1 MRRER
6 SKIDLQGFKKVFPK
20 LLALA
25 REEWR
30 GLGVGMIALALASGL
45 NLFFPSIIRSFL
57 KGELGLT
64 LEKDLFLATCFLIS
78 LFALQAVC
86 FYVRHLAFTSAGMR
100 IVYKLRERLFGAIL
114 KREVEFFDNSQ
125 SADLL
130 SRLTADCQ
138 LVQSAASVNVSVFLR
153 YTIQVLGGLV
163 LMALISLKLT
173 LVIAVSVPC
182 LVLATR
188 FWGGKLQA
196 ASREMQTELGRAGVI
211 AGERFS
217 GIRIVKIFSNPDQEI
232 LRYRQMLTRALE
244 VALRR
249 TKIAAEFSS
258 SMVFVIY
265 STIAGVFYYGATLV
279 ISKELQI
286 GDLAAF
292 LLYCAIVSASFGFL
306 VGVIDE
312 IFLAVG
318 GASRVFEIIE
328 SSPKGDY
335 GDKGADQFSNVA
347 AQVEFQDVIF
357 RYNSS
362 TSEVEQPL
370 ALDKVSFVIPKG
382 TTVAVVGP
390 SGSGKT
396 TLMSLVARF
405 YQPLSGQILYSGLPT
420 NEIAQGA
427 IEDELSIV
435 TQAPILFSTSIKEN
449 IRYARPTA
457 SDGEVEAAALKA
469 NLAELIKKLPEGLD
483 SEVGDQGLKLSGG
496 ERQRVSIA
504 RAILKDPKLLLLDEA
519 TSALDSYNEHLVQE
533 ALDELMKGRTTLV
546 VAHRLSTIQHATQ
559 ILVMQNGKIM
569 ERGSHEQLMSQSG
582 LYANLVRYQLL

>member
-1 MRRER
+1 MRKER
-6 SKIDLQGFKKVFPK
+6 SKIDINGFKKVFPK
-20 LLALA
+20 LLGLA

-30 GLGVGMIALALASGL
+30 GLAVGMVALALASGL
-45 NLFFPSIIRSFL
+45 NLAFPAIIRSFL

-64 LEKDLFLATCFLIS
+64 LERDLLLGTGVLIFLFGIQ
-78 LFALQAVC
+78 ALC
-86 FYVRHLAFTSAGMR
+86 FYVRHLSFTSAGMR
-100 IVYKLRERLFGAIL
+100 VVYRLRERLFGAIL
-114 KREVEFFDNSQ
+114 QREVEFFDNNQ
-125 SADLL
+125 CADLL

-138 LVQSAASVNVSVFLR
+138 LVQGAVSVNISVFIR
-153 YTIQVLGGLV
+153 YAIQVLGGLV

-173 LVIAVSVPC
+173 MVIAISVPC

-196 ASREMQTELGRAGVI
+196 ASKEMQTELGRSGVV
-211 AGERFS
+211 AGERFF
-217 GIRIVKIFSNPDQEI
+217 GIRVVKIFSNSTKEV
-232 LRYRQMLTRALE
+232 LRYRQILDKALS

-249 TKIAAEFSS
+249 TRIAAEFSS

-279 ISKELQI
+279 LSKELEV

-318 GASRVFEIIE
+318 GASRVFELIE
-328 SSPKGDY
+328 STPKELFGQ
-335 GDKGADQFSNVA
+335 KSASSFSDSA
-347 AQVEFQDVIF
+347 PQVEFKDVTF
-357 RYNSS
+357 RYVSS
-362 TSEVEQPL
+362 ISQIAQPVV
-370 ALDKVSFVIPKG
+370 LDKVSFVVPKG

-396 TLMSLVARF
+396 TLLSLVARF
-405 YQPLSGQILYSGLPT
+405 YEPNDGDISYCGVST
-420 NEIAQGA
+420 KEIRQGVM
-427 IEDELSIV
+427 ENELSIV
-435 TQAPILFSTSIKEN
+435 TQTPILFSTSIREN
-449 IRYARPTA
+449 IRYARSDA
-457 SDGEVEAAALKA
+457 SDAEVEEAAKRA
-469 NLAELIKKLPEGLD
+469 NLSELIQKLPQGLD
-483 SEVGDQGLKLSGG
+483 SEVGEQGLKLSGG

-504 RAILKDPKLLLLDEA
+504 RAILKNPKLLLLDEA

-533 ALDELMKGRTTLV
+533 ALDLLMKGRTTLV
-546 VAHRLSTIQHATQ
+546 VAHRLSTIQHANQ
-559 ILVMQNGKIM
+559 ILVMQNGRIM
-569 ERGSHEQLMSQSG
+569 ERGSHEHLMQQSG